1 MAGQGKV
8 ILDRNGLALTSQVTN
23 QRVSAVTFLRTDGA
37 TPYGYLVGNESLG
50 WPNLNLYTT
59 MGSRSTSIELNHLS
73 ATTESI
79 KLALT
84 GESTYMQLSN
94 NVFTVLA
101 TGQVTFS
108 TASFGIGGDTVI
120 SGDTKTG
127 GGLVI
132 GDANLDPLTGVLLM
146 KERTSA
152 TSTTPTDTAQIW
164 VQDLSLI
171 HISEPTRPY

>member
-1 MAGQGKV
+1 
-8 ILDRNGLALTSQVTN
+8 
-23 QRVSAVTFLRTDGA
+23 
-37 TPYGYLVGNESLG
+37 
-50 WPNLNLYTT
+50 LYTT
-59 MGSRSTSIELNHLS
+59 LGSRSTSIELNHLS

-164 VQDLSLI
+164 VQDVSGTQKLYI
-171 HISEPTRPY
+171 KFANGVQREIATA